1 MKDARGFTLLELL
14 IILVVIAI
22 LVTIALPS
30 LLGSRVSANENAA
43 FATVRTIVQAQLA
56 FVNRKEAD
64 LNQNGT
70 GEFGTFGE
78 MSGNVAVRAANG
90 GTKFMTPSTINPSFR
105 AISPIGEM
113 LRNGYYYRVYL
124 PSVTGDGLIEK
135 PGGGADETV
144 DPELAETYWSLYAWP
159 QRHGVSGV
167 KTFFA
172 NHSGDIHF
180 TEDPTYSGP
189 GAPLTAGSAL
199 LPGAPATKML
209 GGLASG
215 VTGRDG
221 NVWHPAGG

>member
-1 MKDARGFTLLELL
+1 MPGTRGFTLLELL

-22 LVTIALPS
+22 LVTFALPS
-30 LLGSRVSANENAA
+30 LLGSRIVANENAA

-56 FVNRKEAD
+56 FANRRDAD

-105 AISPIGEM
+105 AISPLGEM
-113 LRNGYYYRVYL
+113 LRHGYYYRIYL
-124 PSVTGDGLIEK
+124 PSATGDGLIEK
-135 PGGGADETV
+135 PGGGADENV
-144 DPELAETYWSLYAWP
+144 SAEKAETYWSLYAWP
-159 QRHGVSGV
+159 QRHGATGV

-172 NHSGDIHF
+172 NQSGDIHF
-180 TEDPTYSGP
+180 TEDTRYSGP

-199 LPGAPATKML
+199 LPGAPATRML
-209 GGLASG
+209 GGIASG